1 MCHERKCDQK
11 LIDLHTHSLASDGTD
26 TPGELI
32 NKAHAHGITVLGLMD
47 HDTVAGWD
55 EAINYL
61 RPGMSLVLGSEISC
75 QTLDGTSV
83 HMLGMLFDREN
94 AALAE
99 VLSTTRDNRLTRMN
113 RIVARL
119 NEAGFEI
126 SIEDVLAQLAPGATL
141 GRPHLADALIAKK
154 IVASRDEAFAQ
165 LLHNNSKYY
174 ISHYS
179 PTPEDAIKLIKQA
192 GGVAVI
198 AHPLASLRGR
208 TVSIDSFESM
218 VEAGLDG
225 IEISHRDQSEDERQ
239 LLREVVSQYDIIAT
253 GSSDYHGNGKLNE
266 LAEFTTKP
274 EDFEALEARADAR
287 RVVRK

>member
-1 MCHERKCDQK
+1 M
-11 LIDLHTHSLASDGTD
+11 IDLHTHSLASDGTD

-32 NKAHAHGITVLGLMD
+32 NKAHARGISVLGLMD

-55 EAINYL
+55 EAISYL

-94 AALAE
+94 SALAE

-126 SIEDVLAQLAPGATL
+126 TIEDVLAQLAPGATL

-154 IVASRDEAFAQ
+154 IVASREEAFTE

-208 TVSIDSFESM
+208 TVSIESFKSM

-239 LLREVVSQYDIIAT
+239 LLREIVEQYDIIAT
-253 GSSDYHGNGKLNE
+253 GSSDYHGNGKLNQ
-266 LAEFTTKP
+266 LAEFTTTP
-274 EDFEALEARADAR
+274 EDFEALEAKADAR

>member
-1 MCHERKCDQK
+1 M
-11 LIDLHTHSLASDGTD
+11 IDLHTHSLASDGTD

-32 NKAHAHGITVLGLMD
+32 NKAHARGISVLGLMD

-55 EAINYL
+55 EAVNYL
-61 RPGMSLVLGSEISC
+61 RQGMSLVLGSEISC
-75 QTLDGTSV
+75 QTLDGISV

-94 AALAE
+94 IALAE
-99 VLSTTRDNRLTRMN
+99 TLATTRDNRLTRMN
-113 RIVARL
+113 RIIARL

-141 GRPHLADALIAKK
+141 GRPHLADALISKK
-154 IVASRDEAFAQ
+154 IVSSRDEAFTE

-208 TVSIDSFESM
+208 TVGIDSFKSM
-218 VEAGLDG
+218 VDAGLDG
-225 IEISHRDQSEDERQ
+225 IEISHRDQSEDERE
-239 LLREVVSQYDIIAT
+239 LLRQVVVQYGIIAT

-274 EDFEALEARADAR
+274 EDFEALEARANAR

>member
-1 MCHERKCDQK
+1 M
-11 LIDLHTHSLASDGTD
+11 IDLHTHSLASDGTD

-32 NKAHAHGITVLGLMD
+32 NKAHASGISVLGLMD
-47 HDTVAGWD
+47 HDTVTGWD
-55 EAINYL
+55 EAITYL

-75 QTLDGTSV
+75 QTSDGISV

-94 AALAE
+94 SALAD
-99 VLSTTRDNRLTRMN
+99 VLSTTRDNRITRMN
-113 RIVARL
+113 RIIARL

-141 GRPHLADALIAKK
+141 GRPHLADALIAKR
-154 IVASRDEAFAQ
+154 IVASRDEAFTE
-165 LLHNNSKYY
+165 LLHNNSKFY

-179 PTPEDAIKLIKQA
+179 PTPEAAIKLIKQA

-208 TVSIDSFESM
+208 TVSIESFKSM

-225 IEISHRDQSEDERQ
+225 IEISHRDQSEDERE
-239 LLREVVSQYDIIAT
+239 LLREVVAQYGIIAT

>member
-1 MCHERKCDQK
+1 M
-11 LIDLHTHSLASDGTD
+11 IDLHTHSLASDGTD

-32 NKAHAHGITVLGLMD
+32 NKAHASGITVLGLMD

-55 EAINYL
+55 EATIYL

-83 HMLGMLFDREN
+83 HMLGMLFDRDN
-94 AALAE
+94 SALSE
-99 VLSTTRDNRLTRMN
+99 VLATTRDNRLTRMN
-113 RIVARL
+113 RIIARL
-119 NEAGFEI
+119 NEAGYEI

-154 IVASRDEAFAQ
+154 LVASRDEAFAE

-208 TVSIDSFESM
+208 TVSIESFKSM

-225 IEISHRDQSEDERQ
+225 IEISHRDQSEDERE
-239 LLREVVSQYDIIAT
+239 LLREVVARYGIIAT

>member
-1 MCHERKCDQK
+1 M
-11 LIDLHTHSLASDGTD
+11 IDLHTHSLASDGTD

-32 NKAHAHGITVLGLMD
+32 NKAHARGITVLGLMD

-55 EAINYL
+55 EATRYL

-83 HMLGMLFDREN
+83 HMLGMLFDSKN
-94 AALAE
+94 AALAQ
-99 VLSTTRDNRLTRMN
+99 VLATTRENRLTRMD
-113 RIVARL
+113 RIIARM
-119 NEAGFEI
+119 NEAGYEI
-126 SIEDVLAQLAPGATL
+126 SIDDVLAQLAPGATL

-154 IVASRDEAFAQ
+154 IVASRDEAFAE
-165 LLHNNSKYY
+165 LLHNNSKFY

-179 PTPEDAIKLIKQA
+179 PTPEDAIKLIKGA

-208 TVSIDSFESM
+208 TISIDSFASM
-218 VEAGLDG
+218 VDAGLDG
-225 IEISHRDQSEDERQ
+225 IEISHRDQSEEQRE
-239 LLREVVSQYDIIAT
+239 LLREVVAQYGIIAT

-274 EDFEALEARADAR
+274 EDFAALEARADAR
-287 RVVRK
+287 RVVSK

>member
-1 MCHERKCDQK
+1 M
-11 LIDLHTHSLASDGTD
+11 IDLHTHSLASDGTD

-32 NKAHAHGITVLGLMD
+32 NKAHARGISVLGLMD

-75 QTLDGTSV
+75 QTSDGISV

-94 AALAE
+94 IALAE
-99 VLSTTRDNRLTRMN
+99 TLATTRDNRLTRMN
-113 RIVARL
+113 RIIARL

-141 GRPHLADALIAKK
+141 GRPHLADALISKK
-154 IVASRDEAFAQ
+154 IVSSRDEAFTE

-208 TVSIDSFESM
+208 TVGIDSFKSM
-218 VEAGLDG
+218 VDAGLDG
-225 IEISHRDQSEDERQ
+225 IEISHRDQSEDERE
-239 LLREVVSQYDIIAT
+239 LLRQVVVQYGIIAT

-274 EDFEALEARADAR
+274 EDFEALEARANAR

>member
-1 MCHERKCDQK
+1 M
-11 LIDLHTHSLASDGTD
+11 IDLHTHSLASDGTD

-32 NKAHAHGITVLGLMD
+32 NKAHARGITVLGLMD
-47 HDTVAGWD
+47 HDTVAGWH
-55 EAINYL
+55 EATRYL

-83 HMLGMLFDREN
+83 HMLGMLFDSEN
-94 AALAE
+94 AALAQ
-99 VLSTTRDNRLTRMN
+99 VLATTRENRLTRMD
-113 RIVARL
+113 RIIARM
-119 NEAGFEI
+119 NEAGYEI
-126 SIEDVLAQLAPGATL
+126 SIDDVLAQLAPGATL

-154 IVASRDEAFAQ
+154 IVASRDEAFAE
-165 LLHNNSKYY
+165 LLHNNSKFY

-179 PTPEDAIKLIKQA
+179 PTPEDAIKLIKGA

-208 TVSIDSFESM
+208 TISIDSFASM
-218 VEAGLDG
+218 VDAGLDG
-225 IEISHRDQSEDERQ
+225 IEISHRDQSEEQRE
-239 LLREVVSQYDIIAT
+239 LLREVVAQYGIIAT

-274 EDFEALEARADAR
+274 EDFAALEARADAR
-287 RVVRK
+287 RVVSK